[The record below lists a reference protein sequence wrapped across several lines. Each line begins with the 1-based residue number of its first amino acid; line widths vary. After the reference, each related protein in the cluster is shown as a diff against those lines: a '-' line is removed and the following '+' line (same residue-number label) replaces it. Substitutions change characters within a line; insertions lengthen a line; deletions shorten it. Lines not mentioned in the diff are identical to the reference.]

1 MSHFFSNFRIARPH
15 TTFLSCCQMATEETS
30 EKGWAGQEK
39 FVRKSQLLELFNA
52 DSEQSEESEKS
63 DPSDI
68 DPSVINQVGGAPKKR
83 GRDGDDFSTHYESK
97 TQRLHQLSSAAKE
110 VGMRVEMSGA
120 KSNVITAM
128 VSDFIGCSNTIAS
141 DPKKALDALMESVS
155 SDDVQ
160 AFLSSV
166 ATTKN
171 LGTRFKTIA
180 QSAFAIALANMK
192 EIQALSVL
200 CEKQTIKTVEQI
212 FVANFAD
219 SSGDIN
225 WGSVISF
232 MAKKVEG
239 DGDDPE
245 ELSGGGGSGGGG
257 GGGDAPSKGKGRG
270 RPPKST

>member
-39 FVRKSQLLELFNA
+39 FVRKSQLLELFNT
-52 DSEQSEESEKS
+52 DSEESEEGEKS

-83 GRDGDDFSTHYESK
+83 GRDGDDISTHYESK

-245 ELSGGGGSGGGG
+245 ELSGGGGSGGGDG
-257 GGGDAPSKGKGRG
+257 GGAPPKGKGRG

>member
-1 MSHFFSNFRIARPH
+1 M
-15 TTFLSCCQMATEETS
+15 
-30 EKGWAGQEK
+30 
-39 FVRKSQLLELFNA
+39 RKSQLLELFNT
-52 DSEQSEESEKS
+52 DSEESEEGEKS

-83 GRDGDDFSTHYESK
+83 GRDGDDISTQYESK

-166 ATTKN
+166 ATTKS

-245 ELSGGGGSGGGG
+245 ELSGGGGSGGGDG
-257 GGGDAPSKGKGRG
+257 GGAPPKGKGRG